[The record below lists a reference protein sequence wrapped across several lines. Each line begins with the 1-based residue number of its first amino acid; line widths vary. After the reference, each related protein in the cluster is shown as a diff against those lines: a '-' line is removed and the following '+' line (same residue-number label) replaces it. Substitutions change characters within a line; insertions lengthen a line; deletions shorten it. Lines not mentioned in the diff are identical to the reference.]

1 MRVGLADPVH
11 DWVPVCGILGGGGT
25 AGHEQHIRAGH
36 VGEGRVDAQV
46 QQVVLVVDYTR
57 VLGADDDLR
66 VVQIGE
72 HLIGADRSGSDSTP
86 QVVCAPLSTGKPTEG
101 VRAGWHVLRADVAA
115 ITPGQQL
122 FEGAAQRELARS
134 RLAASWRTRS

>member
-11 DWVPVCGILGGGGT
+11 DWVPVCGVLGGGGT

-36 VGEGRVDAQV
+36 IGEGRVDAQV

-57 VLGADDDLR
+57 VLGADDALR

-72 HLIGADRSGSDSTP
+72 HLIGADRVQGCESSIKADGDDHEILLLVKWSRGL
-86 QVVCAPLSTGKPTEG
+86 PLKSW
-101 VRAGWHVLRADVAA
+101 RLFYAAAGW
-115 ITPGQQL
+115 P
-122 FEGAAQRELARS
+122 
-134 RLAASWRTRS
+134 AASLSYWIGDINAAELCRRRVL